1 MGGGRDIRAGVAQC
15 GVRNVV
21 QSRIRNAREGM
32 LAEEEEA
39 GLEDL
44 HPAASELIRRIRRIR
59 RRKQQ
64 HQPGTTVDADFGSLI
79 KIGETCL
86 TASAGEYPWQAAILQ
101 KEEFDNVY
109 TCGAALLSARH
120 LVTATHCVQQFAPE
134 QLRVRLGEWD
144 VHSNTEQVL

>member
-1 MGGGRDIRAGVAQC
+1 M
-15 GVRNVV
+15 V

-59 RRKQQ
+59 LRKQQ

-79 KIGETCL
+79 KIGKPVLPPLQESIRGRPPSCRRRSSTTC
-86 TASAGEYPWQAAILQ
+86 TPAGRPCCPAA
-101 KEEFDNVY
+101 
-109 TCGAALLSARH
+109 TC
-120 LVTATHCVQQFAPE
+120 
-134 QLRVRLGEWD
+134 
-144 VHSNTEQVL
+144 